1 MTLND
6 LVRQNRGFYGF
17 FGGSD
22 TKSFTRR
29 CHGTILYA
37 LRYDC
42 NEGVLF
48 CPKFLRCTISM
59 YCECNNLLFSTF
71 LVHSIYCFY
80 CFHRVL
86 AIAILSVR
94 LSVRPSHGWNE
105 IGSRLDLGATLLPLC
120 DPDREFG
127 ICQSICMSVC
137 LSILNLA

>member
-1 MTLND
+1 MDFWRFRTATQ
-6 LVRQNRGFYGF
+6 VCIIYKEAPQYYHYVH
-17 FGGSD
+17 FGMNVIKMYFIPNSRNLTQTAAD
-22 TKSFTRR
+22 F
-29 CHGTILYA
+29 
-37 LRYDC
+37 
-42 NEGVLF
+42 
-48 CPKFLRCTISM
+48 RCTISL
-59 YCECNNLLFSTF
+59 YCERNNLLFSTF